1 MKKIISLILLS
12 LISVSAFSQW
22 TTLTSGTINTLRS
35 VHFPTANT
43 GYAVGINIY
52 TSYPGIILK
61 TVDAGTTWTT
71 LSNDSTYHLLS
82 VFFTDSI
89 TGFVVGFMYD
99 NYISGIIMKTIDGG
113 VTWTNLLTLSNPEHS
128 SLLNSVYFTDAN
140 TGYVVGEYGIILK
153 TTNGGTLWTS
163 ETSGTSEDL
172 NSVYF
177 INADTG
183 YTVGGQALN
192 PYSST
197 VGAILKT
204 NNGGTQWTET
214 DFGNY
219 FNSVYFTDAN
229 TGYAVGFY
237 WWKLGSGVYEHGV
250 VILKTTNGGTNWT
263 MQNSGIPSQTNSGQN
278 PHSLN
283 SVYFTDANKGYIVG
297 DSGIIIMTT
306 NGGDYW
312 ARQNSGTTMDLYSV
326 YFTDDS
332 TGYAVGT
339 NGTILKT
346 TNGGGYPVGLTS
358 LSSKSKTL
366 MIYPNPSSDQVTI
379 ETSTIPIHRTLS
391 IMNLNG
397 QQLIT
402 HQITQ
407 PKTQIDIT
415 SLPSGV
421 YFVRL
426 TGERTV
432 EVGKIIKE

>member
-12 LISVSAFSQW
+12 LISVFAFSQW
-22 TTLTSGTINTLRS
+22 TTLTSGTNKPLKS

-43 GYAVGINIY
+43 GYAVGITESY
-52 TSYPGIILK
+52 QSYPGIILK
-61 TVDAGTTWTT
+61 TIDAGATWTT
-71 LSNDSTYHLLS
+71 LSNDTTNKLLS

-89 TGFVVGFMYD
+89 TGFAVGYD
-99 NYISGIIMKTIDGG
+99 NDFNGIIIKTIDGG
-113 VTWTNLLTLSNPEHS
+113 VTWTNLFTLSNPGNY
-128 SLLNSVYFTDAN
+128 LNSVYFTDAN
-140 TGYVVGEYGIILK
+140 TGYVVGESGIILK
-153 TTNGGTLWTS
+153 TTNGGTLWTNVS
-163 ETSGTSEDL
+163 SGTWMNL
-172 NSVYF
+172 YSVYF

-183 YTVGGQALN
+183 YTVGGN
-192 PYSST
+192 IIDPYTSLT

-214 DFGNY
+214 DFYNY

-237 WWKLGSGVYEHGV
+237 IVKLGSGVFEHGV

-278 PHSLN
+278 AHSLN

-306 NGGDYW
+306 NVGVYW

-346 TNGGGYPVGLTS
+346 TNGGGYPVGLMDLTS
-358 LSSKSKTL
+358 KLNAL
-366 MIYPNPSSDQVTI
+366 NIYPNPASNTITI
-379 ETSTIPIHRTLS
+379 ETSAIPTQSHLS
-391 IMNLNG
+391 ISNLNG
-397 QQLIT
+397 RELIT
-402 HQITQ
+402 RQITQ

-432 EVGKIIKE
+432 EVGKFIKQ

>member
-22 TTLTSGTINTLRS
+22 TTLTSGTNKPLKS

-43 GYAVGINIY
+43 GYAVGITESY
-52 TSYPGIILK
+52 QSYPGIILK
-61 TVDAGTTWTT
+61 TIDAGATWTT
-71 LSNDSTYHLLS
+71 LSNDTTNNLLS
-82 VFFTDSI
+82 VFFTDAN
-89 TGFVVGFMYD
+89 TGYAVGSYGT
-99 NYISGIIMKTIDGG
+99 ILKTTNGG
-113 VTWTNLLTLSNPEHS
+113 ALWSRQTTGTQHDLW
-128 SLLNSVYFTDAN
+128 SVYFTDAN
-140 TGYVVGEYGIILK
+140 TGYVVGDYGIILK
-153 TTNGGTLWTS
+153 TTNGGTLWTNVS
-163 ETSGTSEDL
+163 SGTWMNL
-172 NSVYF
+172 YSVYF

-183 YTVGGQALN
+183 YTVGGN
-192 PYSST
+192 IIDPYTSLT

-214 DFGNY
+214 DFYNY

-237 WWKLGSGVYEHGV
+237 IVKLGSGVFEHGV

-263 MQNSGIPSQTNSGQN
+263 MQNSGIPSQTNSGEN
-278 PHSLN
+278 VHSLN
-283 SVYFTDANKGYIVG
+283 SVYFTDANKGYIVC
-297 DSGIIIMTT
+297 DSGIIIMTI

-346 TNGGGYPVGLTS
+346 TNGGGYPVGLTDFT
-358 LSSKSKTL
+358 SKL
-366 MIYPNPSSDQVTI
+366 NALNIYPNPASNTITI
-379 ETSTIPIHRTLS
+379 ETSAIPTQSHLS
-391 IMNLNG
+391 ISNLNG
-397 QQLIT
+397 RELIT
-402 HQITQ
+402 RQITQ
-407 PKTQIDIT
+407 PKTKIDV
-415 SLPSGV
+415 SALPSGV

-432 EVGKIIKE
+432 EVGKFIKQ